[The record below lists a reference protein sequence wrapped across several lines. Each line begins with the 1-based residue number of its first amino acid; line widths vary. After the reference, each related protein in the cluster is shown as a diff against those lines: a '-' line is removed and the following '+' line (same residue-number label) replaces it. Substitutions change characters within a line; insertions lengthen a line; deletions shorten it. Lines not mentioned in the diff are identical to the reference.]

1 MQRWYDKDLDRAPME
16 GRRLVIFGY
25 GAQGRAQAR
34 NLRDGGYA
42 PLVALREASP
52 RRALAEADGMT
63 VLSPEQAAEQA
74 EIAVMLVPDTVQGEL
89 YEQVLA
95 DRLPKGACLVF
106 AHGYAIHY
114 GYVQPRVDLDAVMVA
129 PMGIGEQV
137 RDTYVGGA
145 GVPAMVAV
153 AQDGSGEAWPCA
165 LAYAGAGGHGRAGVL
180 ETSFREETETDLFA
194 EQAVL
199 VGGLSELIRTAFDT
213 LVEAGYQPEIAYF
226 CCLHEVKLIADLVH
240 RRGICGMRESI
251 SEVAELGAAT
261 QGPRIIGEPSRQA
274 MREALEAIRSGDF
287 DVELQREVGD
297 GFSRLAR
304 WREHDR
310 EALIERVGADL
321 RAMMPWLQE
330 KDGADDGA

>member
-1 MQRWYDKDLDRAPME
+1 MQRWYDKDLDRSPLQDR
-16 GRRLVIFGY
+16 GLVIFGY

-34 NLRDGGYA
+34 NLHDAGYG
-42 PLVALREASP
+42 PVVALREDSP
-52 RRALAEADGMT
+52 RRAVAEADGLAVKT
-63 VLSPEQAAEQA
+63 PEEAAESA
-74 EIAVMLVPDTVQGEL
+74 EIAVMLVPDTVQGRF

-95 DRLPKGACLVF
+95 ERLPQGACLVF
-106 AHGYAIHY
+106 AHGYALHY
-114 GYVQPRVDLDAVMVA
+114 GYVQPRADLDAVMVA

-137 RDTYVGGA
+137 RDTFVGGA

-153 AQDGSGEAWPCA
+153 ARDGTGGAWSRA

-199 VGGLSELIRTAFDT
+199 VGGLGELIRAAFDT

-226 CCLHEVKLIADLVH
+226 CCLHEVKLIADLIH
-240 RRGICGMRESI
+240 RRGVSGMRESI
-251 SEVAELGAAT
+251 SEVADLGAAM

-274 MREALEAIRSGDF
+274 MREALEAIRAGDF
-287 DVELQREVGD
+287 DAELQHEVSE
-297 GFSRLAR
+297 GFSRLRR

-310 EALIERVGADL
+310 EALIERVGAEL
-321 RAMMPWLQE
+321 RSMMPWLAE
-330 KDGADDGA
+330 EDDPGHGA